1 MAKIFTKR
9 NLGTITKKTKRYL
22 NVLNNSEDILDKLA
36 ETAEKAVLDA
46 HSGVMG
52 YDTVYVAEGVAQEE
66 PQFSDIETNIVRATN
81 YRSVEA
87 TGENFIF
94 YEFGAGVK
102 HNSPR
107 KWRNDL
113 NIPVPDEITPIG
125 TYGQGHGSKERW
137 YWDSGRQSTEG
148 YPARQ
153 GFAIAIN
160 TVVAEVDKIVKEH
173 ENE

>member
-1 MAKIFTKR
+1 MAKTFTKS
-9 NLGTITKKTKRYL
+9 NLGAITKKTKRYL
-22 NVLNNSEDILDKLA
+22 NALNNSEDILDDLA
-36 ETAEKAVLDA
+36 ETAKEVVLDA

-52 YDTVYVAEGVAQEE
+52 YDTVYVADGVAQEE
-66 PQFSDIETNIVRATN
+66 PQFSDISINIVGATN

-87 TGENFIF
+87 TGYDFIF

-107 KWRNDL
+107 EWRNEL

-125 TYGQGHGSKERW
+125 TYGQGKGSQERW
-137 YWDSGRQSTEG
+137 HWDSGKRSTEG

-153 GFAIAIN
+153 GFANAIN
-160 TVVAEVDKIVKEH
+160 TVVANVDKIVKEH

>member
-1 MAKIFTKR
+1 MAKTFTKS

-22 NVLNNSEDILDKLA
+22 NVLNHSEDILDDLA
-36 ETAEKAVLDA
+36 ETAEKKILES
-46 HSGVMG
+46 HSGIMG
-52 YDTVYVAEGVAQEE
+52 YDTVYVAEGVAQKE
-66 PQFSDIETNIVRATN
+66 PRFSDIETNIVKATN

-94 YEFGAGVK
+94 YEFGAGVT
-102 HNSPR
+102 HNDPR
-107 KWRNDL
+107 EWQNKL
-113 NIPVPDEITPIG
+113 NIPVPDEIAPIG
-125 TYGQGHGSKERW
+125 TYGQGHGSQERW

-153 GFAIAIN
+153 GFANAIN

-173 ENE
+173 GNE

>member
-1 MAKIFTKR
+1 M
-9 NLGTITKKTKRYL
+9 
-22 NVLNNSEDILDKLA
+22 NNSENILDKLA
-36 ETAEKAVLDA
+36 ETTKEVVLDA

-52 YDTVYVAEGVAQEE
+52 YDTIYVADGVAQEE
-66 PQFSDIETNIVRATN
+66 PRFSDISINIVGTTN
-81 YRSVEA
+81 ERSVEA
-87 TGENFIF
+87 TGNDFIF

-102 HNSPR
+102 HNNPR
-107 KWRNDL
+107 EWKNEL

-153 GFAIAIN
+153 GFANAIN
-160 TVVAEVDKIVKEH
+160 TVVATVDKIVKEH